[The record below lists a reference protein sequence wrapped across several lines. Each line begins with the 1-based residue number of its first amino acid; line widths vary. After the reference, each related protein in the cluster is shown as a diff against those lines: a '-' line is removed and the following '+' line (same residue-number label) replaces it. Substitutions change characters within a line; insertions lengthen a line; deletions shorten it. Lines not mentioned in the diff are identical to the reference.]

1 MDSTPRTLAASQAA
15 APSPLPPPV
24 QNPEAPEQQLTWAL
38 ALFQAEVMAIASP
51 DLGTVAA
58 AAKPALRQGIGWSA
72 RLGDQYGRTKLQ
84 VTLRHVAGAELSSET
99 WAPEPGDLAATAG
112 LLLAMLLGIPVSSQ
126 AQAVKPSDTE
136 ITVPVSEPVDVQA
149 PLAPPLQAA
158 GPDPQDRPL
167 GAEPD
172 HASPNPD
179 PAADPGLEPL
189 SPDEIGDFHR
199 RILAL
204 PQGARRELTNAF
216 REHFSVPR
224 NARSIGDRISQR
236 QHGRF
241 LEHFLAEAQEQVPA
255 QEQVLDATPLPL
267 VP

>member
-112 LLLAMLLGIPVSSQ
+112 LLLAMLLGIPV
-126 AQAVKPSDTE
+126 
-136 ITVPVSEPVDVQA
+136 
-149 PLAPPLQAA
+149 
-158 GPDPQDRPL
+158 
-167 GAEPD
+167 
-172 HASPNPD
+172 
-179 PAADPGLEPL
+179 
-189 SPDEIGDFHR
+189 
-199 RILAL
+199 
-204 PQGARRELTNAF
+204 
-216 REHFSVPR
+216 
-224 NARSIGDRISQR
+224 
-236 QHGRF
+236 
-241 LEHFLAEAQEQVPA
+241 
-255 QEQVLDATPLPL
+255 
-267 VP
+267 